1 MSILT
6 DSDISS
12 IISVIAEIVG
22 DDVIGTTIIIKQSG
36 DTVSAWSPTSQL
48 IPAMWTE
55 SSVSAFK
62 GSYTLKEIKES
73 GGMIQFGDCKFI
85 FTVSATTGILSTDD
99 MIYVASSSRQ
109 LGTTYQVVDIVRDPL
124 NIAFFI
130 QGRNV

>member
-22 DDVIGTTIIIKQSG
+22 DDSIGTTIMIKQSG
-36 DTVSAWSPTSQL
+36 DTVSDWSPTSQL

>member
-1 MSILT
+1 MALLT
-6 DSDISS
+6 ASEVSS
-12 IISVIAEIVG
+12 IISTIAEIVG
-22 DDVIGTTIIIKQSG
+22 DDVLGTTIIIKQSG

-48 IPAMWTE
+48 IPAMWEE

-73 GGMIQFGDCKFI
+73 GGLISYGDCKFI
-85 FTVSATTGILSTDD
+85 CTVGSTTGILSTDD

-124 NIAFFI
+124 SIAYFI
-130 QGRNV
+130 QCRSV